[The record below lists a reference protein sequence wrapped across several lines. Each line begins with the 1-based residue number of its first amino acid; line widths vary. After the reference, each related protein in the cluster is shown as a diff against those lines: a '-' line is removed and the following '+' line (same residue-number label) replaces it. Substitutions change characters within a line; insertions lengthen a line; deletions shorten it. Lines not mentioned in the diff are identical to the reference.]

1 MDLHHGVKTFLDRA
15 HTHKFLG
22 RGCSRAQTVLGAGG
36 CGSAYEPTG
45 LKGKEEKTL
54 CFQGVWGG
62 KAHCLQVFSV

>member
-1 MDLHHGVKTFLDRA
+1 MGLRPSWTE
-15 HTHKFLG
+15 HTHTNSWAG
-22 RGCSRAQTVLGAGG
+22 AAPEPRQCWGLGAGG
-36 CGSAYEPTG
+36 SGSAYEPTG

>member
-36 CGSAYEPTG
+36 
-45 LKGKEEKTL
+45 
-54 CFQGVWGG
+54 WG
-62 KAHCLQVFSV
+62 QWFSL